1 MDDQLRL
8 NVQSELQ
15 STTPWSAPEHRAT
28 GVDAA
33 GGAPGQGSSALPLAV
48 GLLGMVVALVTI
60 LVNGTDAVMALL
72 LLLLAIANGVAAG
85 VQRLRRGVVD
95 VSAVVLVILSLLA
108 AVVVA
113 LLPTWMFGGYINGIV
128 HRTVIAGPLLL
139 VLSLATVILSV
150 RRLFS
155 HSPSGQDLALAPV
168 FLVPIALGAIG
179 FVLIL
184 GRIVVSGAS
193 AFRFD
198 MLTTAWGP
206 IPGSTD
212 FNIGYLNNILG
223 TFLLIGLTLLFA
235 ILPGVGAGVF
245 MSEYPGRLAK
255 VIAFC
260 TTMLRAIAIF
270 VIGAAAIGVVRLAQP
285 FDSNSFLSLLLRGGW
300 DDGTRVQA
308 QRGSFVLAAMFLAL
322 LVLPVIARLTED
334 GLRSVPREMREG
346 SVGLGAT
353 DGYSLRRILLPWAA
367 PNILTALILAGAEAS
382 GGLAV
387 IWFMASP
394 GQHGVNLFTNVT
406 DLDFAV
412 FAAKY
417 GPRDYWNSM
426 GLYQDTAALL
436 LLVLTISLTVIALL
450 LQRRFAQRYRGSLT
464 V

>member
-1 MDDQLRL
+1 MSSDP
-8 NVQSELQ
+8 SE
-15 STTPWSAPEHRAT
+15 STQRVA
-28 GVDAA
+28 
-33 GGAPGQGSSALPLAV
+33 
-48 GLLGMVVALVTI
+48 MVP
-60 LVNGTDAVMALL
+60 L
-72 LLLLAIANGVAAG
+72 LLLLAVANGVAVG
-85 VQRLRRGVVD
+85 VQRLRRGILD
-95 VSAVVLVILSLLA
+95 VPALVLVVLSLLA
-108 AVVVA
+108 AVTVA
-113 LLPTWMFGGYINGIV
+113 LLPTWMFGGNVNGVV

-139 VLSLATVILSV
+139 VLSLANVILSV
-150 RRLFS
+150 RRLLS
-155 HSPSGQDLALAPV
+155 HSPSGQDLALVPV

-212 FNIGYLNNILG
+212 FTIGYLNNILG

-255 VIAFC
+255 VINFC
-260 TTMLRAIAIF
+260 ATMLRGIAIF
-270 VIGAAAIGVVRLAQP
+270 IIGAAAIGVVHLADA

-308 QRGSFVLAAMFLAL
+308 QRGSFVLAAFFMAM
-322 LVLPVIARLTED
+322 LVMPIIARLTEE

-346 SVGLGAT
+346 AVGLGAT

-367 PNILTALILAGAEAS
+367 PNIMTALILAGAEAA
-382 GGLAV
+382 GALAV
-387 IWFMASP
+387 IWFMASV
-394 GQHGVNLFTNVT
+394 GQHGVNLFSSVT

-412 FAAKY
+412 FASIY
-417 GPRDYWNSM
+417 GPRPYYDTMLEN
-426 GLYQDTAALL
+426 QDVGALL
-436 LLVLTISLTVIALL
+436 LLVLTVTLTLLAML
-450 LQRRFAQRYRGSLT
+450 LQRRFAKRYRGSIT
-464 V
+464 A